1 MKRSG
6 WPWTRLFRVWPW
18 TRLFRVFDVL
28 SWNSGNEGGRGCRG
42 GTEGYWGRG
51 WQGPPRRR
59 LCLLSTSIRNN
70 IDNSCKPTGVVHTA
84 IDTLLLSLII
94 IINIINLDTVSEIVI
109 IRISIS
115 RVLQYSRLGYV
126 MHNILLIST
135 PIAVSSCYC
144 Y

>member
-1 MKRSG
+1 MRG
-6 WPWTRLFRVWPW
+6 AGAAGEARRATGARV
-18 TRLFRVFDVL
+18 
-28 SWNSGNEGGRGCRG
+28 G
-42 GTEGYWGRG
+42 
-51 WQGPPRRR
+51 
-59 LCLLSTSIRNN
+59 NN
-70 IDNSCKPTGVVHTA
+70 IDNSCKPTGVLIVHTA

-94 IINIINLDTVSEIVI
+94 IIINLDTVSEIVI

-126 MHNILLIST
+126 MHNILIST

>member
-1 MKRSG
+1 
-6 WPWTRLFRVWPW
+6 
-18 TRLFRVFDVL
+18 
-28 SWNSGNEGGRGCRG
+28 
-42 GTEGYWGRG
+42 
-51 WQGPPRRR
+51 
-59 LCLLSTSIRNN
+59 
-70 IDNSCKPTGVVHTA
+70 
-84 IDTLLLSLII
+84 
-94 IINIINLDTVSEIVI
+94 LDTVSEIVI

>member
-1 MKRSG
+1 MRG
-6 WPWTRLFRVWPW
+6 AGAAGEARRATGARV
-18 TRLFRVFDVL
+18 
-28 SWNSGNEGGRGCRG
+28 G
-42 GTEGYWGRG
+42 
-51 WQGPPRRR
+51 
-59 LCLLSTSIRNN
+59 NN
-70 IDNSCKPTGVVHTA
+70 IDNSCKPTGVLIVHTA

-94 IINIINLDTVSEIVI
+94 IIINLDTVSEIVI